1 MSRLLESVIWFP
13 ELVEVG
19 GVQFQTVEGRYD
31 SRDVLAVGDT
41 SGNNFREAWR
51 EFERRLLTALDA
63 VCFEQLA
70 SVSAYTASTL
80 VDRLDSQHVYLRR
93 LQRFTLPSAGFLDAP
108 QVDESRRVLEMLRS
122 DPDLGDAMR
131 FFRESMLSLSAL
143 NVAFHLLRAAES
155 MAGSRTTS
163 STCSNP
169 QCGRIELRCP
179 TCNNPSKY
187 PTTDKQALQM
197 ALGDACYEA
206 FYVKKGGLRNRIM
219 HGRKLDPE
227 VVRSELPALRR
238 GVANSLKTR
247 LTLQYQAE
255 WIDDPRALERLSL
268 ENYLLECSGPTPSLP
283 ELLRRLDNNELDFYS
298 EPRLITSDE
307 GNPLLESY

>member
-1 MSRLLESVIWFP
+1 
-13 ELVEVG
+13 
-19 GVQFQTVEGRYD
+19 
-31 SRDVLAVGDT
+31 
-41 SGNNFREAWR
+41 
-51 EFERRLLTALDA
+51 
-63 VCFEQLA
+63 
-70 SVSAYTASTL
+70 
-80 VDRLDSQHVYLRR
+80 
-93 LQRFTLPSAGFLDAP
+93 
-108 QVDESRRVLEMLRS
+108 
-122 DPDLGDAMR
+122 
-131 FFRESMLSLSAL
+131 
-143 NVAFHLLRAAES
+143 
-155 MAGSRTTS
+155 
-163 STCSNP
+163 
-169 QCGRIELRCP
+169 
-179 TCNNPSKY
+179 
-187 PTTDKQALQM
+187 M